1 MNRKEQILVVDDDV
15 SINALGS
22 SLAKHYQ
29 VLGAKNGIQALK
41 IIKSNPQIDLIL
53 LDVQASENNGFE
65 ICKKIKSNRIAKDI
79 PLMFISI
86 NKNEDAEER
95 SLSMGAVDFIARPFS
110 QTILELRVKNQLK
123 LKRQRDLLKHLSRTD
138 SLTGMWNRSKFDEF
152 LKNEWLRAIREQT
165 WLSLIMIDIDSFKKF
180 NDLYGHTRGDECIKK
195 ITQAIKKS
203 IDRSQDLAAR
213 FGGEEFICVL
223 PNTTLSGAVHI
234 AETIRKNCLKLKVPH
249 EGSQIT
255 PFVTVSLGVSSI
267 IPNRSSSAQLLI
279 QTADKMLYKAKRDGR
294 NKVVSDSEGK

>member
-1 MNRKEQILVVDDDV
+1 MNRKEQILIVDDEV
-15 SINALGS
+15 SVNTLGS

-29 VLGAKNGIQALK
+29 VLGAKNGIQAIK

-53 LDVQASENNGFE
+53 LDVQEPENNGFE

-79 PLMFISI
+79 PLMFIST
-86 NKNEDAEER
+86 NEDEEER
-95 SLSMGAVDFIARPFS
+95 GLTMGAIDFIARPFS

-152 LKNEWLRAIREQT
+152 LKNEWLRATREQT
-165 WLSLIMIDIDSFKKF
+165 HLSLIMIDIDFFKKF
-180 NDLYGHTRGDECIKK
+180 NDFYGHTSGDECIKK
-195 ITQAIKKS
+195 ITQAIQKS

-223 PNTTLSGAVHI
+223 PNTDLSGAVHI
-234 AETIRKNCLKLKVPH
+234 AEIIQKNCLKLKIPH
-249 EGSQIT
+249 KGSQIS
-255 PFVTVSLGVSSI
+255 PFVTISIGVSSI
-267 IPNRSSSAQLLI
+267 IPNRSSSSQSLI
-279 QTADKMLYKAKRDGR
+279 QIADEMLYKAKSKGR
-294 NKVVSDSEGK
+294 NKVVSD